1 MYQTRRMIILIV
13 GFLVAFFLFL
23 VLAFYIYPVF
33 NPDVKLGLNQGEVY
47 LYDYAQFG
55 PQAVND
61 LKKKLDALELEVNE
75 KRAKEMKDLALIDS
89 LFQANL
95 ALEDELAGFRTG
107 TLSGGLAGMR
117 DSVDPKVAE
126 ISKSLLRLDEEELA
140 LILNRLSDNLL
151 VELYNTSSNMQRE
164 KLLRSLEPNKAASLL
179 RRIMS

>member
-1 MYQTRRMIILIV
+1 MYQTRRIIILVV
-13 GFLVAFFLFL
+13 GFLAAFFLFL
-23 VLAFYIYPVF
+23 VLAFYIYPIL
-33 NPDVKLGLNQGEVY
+33 NPDIKLGLNQGEVY

-55 PQAVND
+55 PKVVND
-61 LKKKLDALELEVNE
+61 LKKKLNALELEVKE

-95 ALEDELAGFRTG
+95 ALEDELAGLRMG
-107 TLSGGLAGMR
+107 NLGGGLADKR
-117 DSVDPKVAE
+117 ETSDPKVAE
-126 ISKSLLRLDEEELA
+126 ISKSLLRLEEEELA